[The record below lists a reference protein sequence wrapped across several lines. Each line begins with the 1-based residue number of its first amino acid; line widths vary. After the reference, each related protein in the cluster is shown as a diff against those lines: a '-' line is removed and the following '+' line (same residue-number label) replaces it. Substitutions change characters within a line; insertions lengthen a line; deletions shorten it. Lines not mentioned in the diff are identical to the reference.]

1 MEFRKNDTHGAPHP
15 KLIYETETYEIVG
28 AAMEVYYKLG
38 RGFLEPIYQ
47 EALAIEFSLRG
58 IPFEAQKELRV
69 TYKGQVLDKKYF
81 VDFLCYDRIIVEI
94 KALGKLTEIEWSQ
107 VLNYLKVSD
116 LRVGLLFNFGSPGK
130 LEQKRLVV

>member
-1 MEFRKNDTHGAPHP
+1 
-15 KLIYETETYEIVG
+15 
-28 AAMEVYYKLG
+28 MEVYYKLG

-47 EALAIEFSLRG
+47 EALAVEFSLRG
-58 IPFEAQKELRV
+58 IPFEAQRELRV
-69 TYKGQVLDKKYF
+69 TYKGQVLDKTYF
-81 VDFLCYDRIIVEI
+81 VDFLCYDKIIVEI
-94 KALGKLTEIEWSQ
+94 KAVGKLTEIEWSQ